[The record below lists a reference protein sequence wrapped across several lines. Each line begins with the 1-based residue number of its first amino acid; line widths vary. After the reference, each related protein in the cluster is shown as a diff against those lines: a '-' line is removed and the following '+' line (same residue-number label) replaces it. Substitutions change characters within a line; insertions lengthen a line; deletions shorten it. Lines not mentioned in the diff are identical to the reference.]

1 MSHPKAFLACSEIGF
16 QFGLGINNLFSYPA
30 MFDMFGPAI
39 IELLLLIIIICPD
52 ISCKIHLQLSG
63 ILAKA
68 SAAAI

>member
-30 MFDMFGPAI
+30 MFGPAI
-39 IELLLLIIIICPD
+39 IELLLIIVICPD
-52 ISCKIHLQLSG
+52 ISCKIPLQLSG